1 LRFPVTELH
10 YPKRHN
16 PATALL
22 LLPFDLKRGLRYA
35 GAIIRRSVPS
45 CSFVAQKQEIEVAN
59 RVPASGLANQ
69 GIDTPAKLFWNLGS
83 AALVEQ
89 AVIRGEGV
97 LAKEGPLVVETGRH
111 TGRSAK
117 DKFIVRDS
125 ETEDTIWW
133 DNNKSIAPEH
143 FQALKQDFLAA
154 LGQKETLF
162 VADLYGGSQPEHRVR
177 VRVIN
182 ELAWH
187 NLFIRT
193 MLVRPEAGE
202 LEGFEPEFTIIDLP
216 TFVADPARH
225 GCRSETVIAVSL
237 TERMILIGG
246 TAYAGE
252 MKKSVFG
259 VLNYLL
265 PAKGVMPMHCS
276 ANMGGNGD
284 TAVFFGLSGTGKTT
298 LSADASR
305 TLIGD
310 DEHGWSDTAVF
321 NFEGG
326 CYAKTI
332 RLSQEAEPEIF
343 ATTRRFGT
351 VLENVVMDPDTRE
364 LDLDDNSKAEN
375 TRAAYPIDFIPNC
388 SEENMGPPPRNIVM
402 LTADAFGVLPPI
414 ARLTPDQAMYHFL
427 SGYTAKVAGTE
438 IGVTEPE
445 ATFSTC
451 FGAPFMPRH
460 PSVYGN
466 LLKERIARGNVDCWL
481 VNTGWTGGKYGVGKR
496 MPIKATRALL
506 NAALD
511 GSLKSAEFRK
521 DPYFGFDVPVE
532 VPGVDTAILNPRD
545 TWADKEEYDTT
556 AAKLVGLFIDNFA
569 KFEMHVDQSVKE
581 AAPTAA

>member
-1 LRFPVTELH
+1 
-10 YPKRHN
+10 
-16 PATALL
+16 
-22 LLPFDLKRGLRYA
+22 
-35 GAIIRRSVPS
+35 
-45 CSFVAQKQEIEVAN
+45 VAN
-59 RVPASGLANQ
+59 RVPAKGL
-69 GIDTPAKLFWNLGS
+69 GIAAKAELHWNLGTPQLVE
-83 AALVEQ
+83 AALR
-89 AVIRGEGV
+89 RGEGL
-97 LAKEGPLVVETGRH
+97 LARHGPLVVRTGAH
-111 TGRSAK
+111 TGRSAN
-117 DKFIVRDS
+117 DKYIVRDA
-125 ETEDTIWW
+125 ETEATIWW
-133 DNNKSIAPEH
+133 DNNKSMTSDH
-143 FQALKQDFLAA
+143 FAALKADFLAA
-154 LGQKETLF
+154 VAEKDTLF

-193 MLVRPEAGE
+193 LLVRPEAAD
-202 LEGFEPEFTIIDLP
+202 LPGFDPEFTIIDLP
-216 TFVADPARH
+216 SFRADPARH
-225 GCRSETVIAVSL
+225 GTRSETVIAVNL
-237 TERMILIGG
+237 TDKLILIGG

-259 VLNYLL
+259 ILNYLL
-265 PAKGVMPMHCS
+265 PAEGVMPMHCS
-276 ANMGGNGD
+276 ANIGPGGD

-326 CYAKTI
+326 CYAKMI
-332 RLSQEAEPEIF
+332 RLSPEAEPEIY
-343 ATTRRFGT
+343 ATTKRFGA
-351 VLENVVMDPDTRE
+351 VLENVGIDEETRE
-364 LDLDDNSKAEN
+364 LDLDDSSLAEN
-375 TRAAYPIDFIPNC
+375 TRGAYPIDFIPN
-388 SEENMGPPPRNIVM
+388 SSADNLGPVPKNIVM

-438 IGVTEPE
+438 IGGTEPE

-466 LLKERIARGNVDCWL
+466 LLKARIAKGGVKCWL

-511 GSLKSAEFRK
+511 GSLNDVTFRT
-521 DPYFGFDVPVE
+521 DENFGFEVPVS
-532 VPGVDTAILNPRD
+532 VPGVDGAILNPRD
-545 TWADKEEYDTT
+545 TWADKAAYDAT
-556 AAKLVGLFIDNFA
+556 AAKLVKLFIDNFA
-569 KFEMHVDQSVKE
+569 KFEAHVDKGVRD
-581 AAPTAA
+581 AAPKAQVQQQVETAQPAA